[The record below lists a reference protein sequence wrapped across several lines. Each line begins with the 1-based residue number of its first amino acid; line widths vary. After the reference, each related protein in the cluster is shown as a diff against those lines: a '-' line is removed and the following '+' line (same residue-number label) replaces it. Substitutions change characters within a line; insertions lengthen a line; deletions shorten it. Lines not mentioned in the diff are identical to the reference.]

1 MNLTVTMK
9 RKIILWIL
17 ICLPFAGISQDVKRF
32 SFFNGQVEILLPSE
46 FEKGGDPTE
55 KAHLFFADKDRTL
68 KFSITLSEE
77 EISDNDIPGYTDLAI
92 TAVKKESA
100 SAKIYDDGISL
111 NAGKNIGY
119 IKYSYNNNRLS
130 PFEYVFYGSLN
141 DKLLTLYF
149 SCKPE
154 ERSKWEKRID
164 AMVAS
169 LKIFDKPTQ

>member
-9 RKIILWIL
+9 RKIFLGML
-17 ICLPFAGISQDVKRF
+17 ICLPFAGFSQGIKKV
-32 SFFNGQVEILLPSE
+32 SLFNNQVEISLPVE
-46 FEKGGDPTE
+46 FEISDDLEGENKLLFTDKGHTI
-55 KAHLFFADKDRTL
+55 
-68 KFSITLSEE
+68 KFSLAWLNEDVT
-77 EISDNDIPGYTDLAI
+77 DNDIPGYTDLAI

-111 NAGKNIGY
+111 NSGKNIGY
-119 IKYSYNNNRLS
+119 IKYSNNNNRFS

-154 ERSKWEKRID
+154 ERSKWEKKID
-164 AMVAS
+164 AIVAS
-169 LKIFDKPTQ
+169 LKILDKPTQ

>member
-1 MNLTVTMK
+1 M
-9 RKIILWIL
+9 L
-17 ICLPFAGISQDVKRF
+17 ICLPFAGFSQSIKKV
-32 SFFNGQVEILLPSE
+32 SLFNNQVEISLPVE
-46 FEKGGDPTE
+46 FEISDDLEGENKLLFTDKGHTI
-55 KAHLFFADKDRTL
+55 
-68 KFSITLSEE
+68 KFSLTWLNEDVT
-77 EISDNDIPGYTDLAI
+77 DNDIPGYTDLAI

-111 NAGKNIGY
+111 NSGKNIGY
-119 IKYSYNNNRLS
+119 IKYSYNTNRLS

-154 ERSKWEKRID
+154 ERSKWEKKID

-169 LKIFDKPTQ
+169 LKILDKPTQ